1 MRDETLN
8 ESSNL
13 DFTTRAKKLVRNVAK
28 DPYFR
33 DADSDLIFNMLNNQT
48 KIVVFGDFLKRYI
61 YRKAE
66 MHGNYRE
73 IPIEDYQE
81 IICSEFRDRQTPC
94 SFTETTVRIRN
105 AAKNWIEQK
114 TVNRSVVLLLGFGL
128 GMNVED
134 VNTFLTKA
142 LQEPELNAKDPLEV
156 ICWYCYQYG
165 YNYLVFEDLWKQYQE
180 NTNSTDIDLDQLD
193 STLVY
198 RQKMLAITDTNSLMK
213 YLAELPIVKGSK
225 RQSISA
231 REQFDILFKN
241 AKTIAASILT
251 ESERDTAQKNAERL
265 EYRLQGD
272 DKLYDYQKVDRVLK
286 EKENYRPFTEDEIGA
301 ADIESIILSAIPKD
315 ASGNLVSMKRS
326 TLNNQFDGKRLSRQH
341 LSEILSGRAPITRHD
356 LITLNFFVLSQNEYL
371 SRQKRYAAFIDSTN
385 AILRKCGMGPIYL
398 VNPYESFIL
407 MCIISEDPLCTYADV
422 WEMSY
427 DGE

>member
-1 MRDETLN
+1 
-8 ESSNL
+8 
-13 DFTTRAKKLVRNVAK
+13 
-28 DPYFR
+28 
-33 DADSDLIFNMLNNQT
+33 
-48 KIVVFGDFLKRYI
+48 
-61 YRKAE
+61 

-231 REQFDILFKN
+231 REQFDILSLW
-241 AKTIAASILT
+241 T
-251 ESERDTAQKNAERL
+251 
-265 EYRLQGD
+265 
-272 DKLYDYQKVDRVLK
+272 
-286 EKENYRPFTEDEIGA
+286 
-301 ADIESIILSAIPKD
+301 
-315 ASGNLVSMKRS
+315 
-326 TLNNQFDGKRLSRQH
+326 NN
-341 LSEILSGRAPITRHD
+341 T
-356 LITLNFFVLSQNEYL
+356 VY
-371 SRQKRYAAFIDSTN
+371 
-385 AILRKCGMGPIYL
+385 
-398 VNPYESFIL
+398 
-407 MCIISEDPLCTYADV
+407 CIITICLHS
-422 WEMSY
+422 SY
-427 DGE
+427 WARYCG